1 MAASSWSFDVA
12 ADRLDELAGV
22 RLDGETPRRHVEA
35 SAADL
40 IRRRAEAVPA
50 GPAFAAAPGEAE
62 FLTDGVFVPT
72 RDGWRELKLGLFQER
87 ERGGPAEPDDY
98 ASRDPPGPTASFA
111 FASMADCEAFSA
123 TWRGRA
129 AGLGL
134 TDSADLTVIADGA
147 AWIWNAASAEFP
159 TARGLLDIFRAGQH
173 VWAAA
178 HALHGEGTA
187 EAADWAGR
195 VRAALLADGWPGL
208 CDALAADL
216 GGDLAGSGREALEG
230 LIGYFASHSAR
241 LGYFARPRRGQGIG
255 SGAVEGLAR
264 QMGRRMKCRG
274 RGWADAHVDPM
285 ATLVCAVQTPEWD
298 ALWAITA

>member
-1 MAASSWSFDVA
+1 MA

-22 RLDGETPRRHVEA
+22 RLDGETLRRHAEA
-35 SAADL
+35 AAADL
-40 IRRRAEAVPA
+40 ARRRDESVPA
-50 GPAFAAAPGEAE
+50 GPAFASALGELE

-72 RDGWRELKLGLFQER
+72 RDGWRELKLGLFQKR

-98 ASRDPPGPTASFA
+98 ASRDLPSPSASFA

-129 AGLGL
+129 AALGL

-147 AWIWNAASAEFP
+147 AWIWKAASSEFP
-159 TARGLLDIFRAGQH
+159 TAKGLLDVFHAGEH
-173 VWAAA
+173 VWKAA
-178 HALHGEGTA
+178 HVLHGEGTP
-187 EAADWAGR
+187 EAAGWAGR
-195 VRAALLADGWPGL
+195 VRAALVADGWPGL
-208 CDALAADL
+208 CDALA
-216 GGDLAGSGREALEG
+216 GDLCGNPDAAGREALEG
-230 LIGYFASHSAR
+230 LIGYFASHSQR
-241 LGYFARPRRGQGIG
+241 LGYFARLRLGQGIG

-264 QMGRRMKCRG
+264 QMGRRMKCCG
-274 RGWADAHVDPM
+274 RGWAEAHVDPM